1 MPRPNL
7 PPTPQP
13 STDITGK
20 SSANAP
26 PLESGFN
33 LPPAALNGRG
43 SVASSSGPSE
53 AASDS
58 SYRPLSPASPVATT
72 KPSQSRKRS
81 STTSQQGSVITKDD
95 YSLPPPPTRSRKIIQ
110 MKPKDAQETPKVQT
124 EKQDAK
130 APAEKAVGGKRKQAN
145 NTTAAGRKIAR
156 KTAHSLIERRRRS
169 KMNEEFGVLKD
180 MIPACRDQE
189 MHKLAILQAS
199 IEYMRYLEQC
209 VADLKAANQARRD
222 SPSTT
227 ASDLAPPPLRRALE
241 ELDEDDEEDED
252 EEMQDVVSPTTHVPT
267 SIPKS
272 TYHFATASPALQP
285 SDRGSVYS
293 HSNTTSPAMLPQ
305 DRNYYSAHPSP
316 ALQPSD
322 PHRYSL
328 ASVASPSLTA
338 SPAFSAQVSQTPSA
352 AMFSNPFR
360 TGPPSAGP
368 LPAPGSAHGVANF
381 SLTSPAL
388 GPQADREDQIATE
401 ALMMLNSA
409 DRRSWSGKGARGM
422 SVKDLLSG

>member
-1 MPRPNL
+1 MPRPSF

-26 PLESGFN
+26 QLEGGFS

-53 AASDS
+53 TASDS
-58 SYRPLSPASPVATT
+58 SYRPPSPASPVATS
-72 KPSQSRKRS
+72 KPSQSRKRL
-81 STTSQQGSVITKDD
+81 STASQQGVITKDD

-110 MKPKDAQETPKVQT
+110 MKPKDAQEQSKAQP

-130 APAEKAVGGKRKQAN
+130 APAEKAGGAKRKQAS

-209 VADLKAANQARRD
+209 VADLKTANQARHD
-222 SPSTT
+222 SPSSA
-227 ASDLAPPPLRRALE
+227 ASDLAPPPLRRVLE
-241 ELDEDDEEDED
+241 EDDEEDEEDED
-252 EEMQDVVSPTTHVPT
+252 EEMKDVVSPTHVTNP
-267 SIPKS
+267 IPKS
-272 TYHFATASPALQP
+272 TYHFATTSPTIHP

-293 HSNTTSPAMLPQ
+293 HSTTTSPAMLPQ

-328 ASVASPSLTA
+328 TSIASPSLTA
-338 SPAFSAQVSQTPSA
+338 SPAFSAQASQTPSA

-360 TGPPSAGP
+360 TGPPSTGP
-368 LPAPGSAHGVANF
+368 VSAPGSAHGAAPF
-381 SLTSPAL
+381 ALTSPAL

-409 DRRSWSGKGARGM
+409 DRRSWTGNGARGM